1 MKDDTYFMRLA
12 LKLAVKAEGQTSPN
26 PVVGALVVKNGRILG
41 RGYHKKAGAPHA
53 EVVAI
58 EEAKNRAKGARL
70 YVTLEPCSHFGRTP
84 PCVNKI
90 IESGIREVV
99 VAALDPNP
107 LNNGRGIKMLKAN
120 RIKVTSCVL
129 EKEAKKV
136 NEVFFKFITKRMPFV
151 TIKLA
156 QSLDGKIATVSGE
169 SKWISNEASRK
180 FAQRLRAGVDAVL
193 VGVETII
200 KDDPLLTCRLK
211 SCKRQPFRIVVD
223 SRLKTPPAAKIFS
236 EDAHRVILATTRRAP
251 ADKIKTF
258 KGKGIKVLLIKAL
271 KKKVCLKSLL
281 KRLAKLDI
289 THILVEGG
297 GEVTAS
303 CLQEGIADKAFF
315 FVSPKIIGGR
325 LAKTG
330 VEGEGVKKL
339 KDAIKLKNVKVSRF
353 GEDILV
359 EGYINGKSQIAN
371 R

>member
-1 MKDDTYFMRLA
+1 MRLA
-12 LKLAVKAEGQTSPN
+12 LKLAIKAEGQTSPN
-26 PVVGALVVKNGRILG
+26 PVVGALVVKNGRIVG
-41 RGYHKKAGAPHA
+41 RGYHRKAGASHA

-58 EEAKNRAKGARL
+58 EEARNRTKNARL

-84 PCVNKI
+84 PCVDKI
-90 IESGIREVV
+90 IESGIKEVV

-107 LNNGRGIKMLKAN
+107 LNNNRGMKMLKAN
-120 RIKVTSCVL
+120 RIKVISGVL

-136 NEVFFKFITKRMPFV
+136 NEAFFKFITKRMPFV

-156 QSLDGKIATVSGE
+156 QSLDGKIATASGE
-169 SKWISNEASRK
+169 SKWISNELSRK
-180 FAQRLRAGVDAVL
+180 FAQRLRTRVDAVL

-223 SRLKTPPAAKIFS
+223 SRLRISRGARIFS
-236 EDAHRVILATTRRAP
+236 EDACRVILATTRRAP
-251 ADKIKTF
+251 ANKIKLF
-258 KGKGIKVLLIKAL
+258 KDKGVNILLVKRL
-271 KKKVCLKSLL
+271 NEKVCLKSLL

-289 THILVEGG
+289 THVLVEGG

-303 CLQEGIADKAFF
+303 CLQEGIADKMLFF
-315 FVSPKIIGGR
+315 ISPKIIGGSS
-325 LAKTG
+325 AKTG

-339 KDAIKLKNVKVSRF
+339 KDAAKLKNVKVSRL

-359 EGYINGKSQIAN
+359 EGYIK
-371 R
+371 